1 MKDLSLSFIQSS
13 IHWEDKS
20 ANLDHLGSL
29 IDRILIPTDIILL
42 PEMFSTGFS
51 MHAPALAESMDG
63 NTILWML
70 AKAKAKN
77 ALVIGSLII
86 KANENYFNRLV
97 VAGPQGVIGHYDKR
111 HTFSMADEDQTY
123 TRGAQAL
130 IFEWKGWK
138 IRPFVCYDLRFP
150 VWARN
155 RYSDTTGWD
164 YDLAVY
170 VANWPASRARAWKS
184 LALAR
189 AIENQCYVATLN
201 RVGIDDLGL
210 EYQGDSQLI
219 NSYGEVLLH
228 LGNEEIIQTKVLDK
242 SLLTDHRKI
251 FPVGRDADGF
261 EIR

>member
-1 MKDLSLSFIQSS
+1 MQDLSLSFIQSS

-51 MHAPALAESMDG
+51 MHAPALRESMDG

-155 RYSDTTGWD
+155 RYILFVPFLTDTQN
-164 YDLAVY
+164 AF
-170 VANWPASRARAWKS
+170 SRVQLCAR
-184 LALAR
+184 AR

>member
-1 MKDLSLSFIQSS
+1 M
-13 IHWEDKS
+13 
-20 ANLDHLGSL
+20 
-29 IDRILIPTDIILL
+29 
-42 PEMFSTGFS
+42 
-51 MHAPALAESMDG
+51 
-63 NTILWML
+63 
-70 AKAKAKN
+70 
-77 ALVIGSLII
+77 
-86 KANENYFNRLV
+86 
-97 VAGPQGVIGHYDKR
+97 
-111 HTFSMADEDQTY
+111 
-123 TRGAQAL
+123 
-130 IFEWKGWK
+130 
-138 IRPFVCYDLRFP
+138 
-150 VWARN
+150 
-155 RYSDTTGWD
+155 
-164 YDLAVY
+164 
-170 VANWPASRARAWKS
+170 KS